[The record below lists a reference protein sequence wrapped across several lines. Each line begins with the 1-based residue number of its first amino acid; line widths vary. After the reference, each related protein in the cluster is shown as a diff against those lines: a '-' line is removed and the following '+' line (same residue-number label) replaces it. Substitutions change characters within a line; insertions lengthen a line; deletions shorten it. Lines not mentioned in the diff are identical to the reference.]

1 MWGRWVQ
8 IQYTLKSNTDA
19 FWLHT
24 VLEISDASNT
34 STSRKDKEINDGSW
48 KCLSHQL
55 LVCCLLTFI
64 AITTITIT
72 SAHFDP
78 LQVHRNR
85 LLRSPCNNRIF
96 TKIERIWGWSVF
108 LLDPR
113 TSCNR
118 WNDSNE
124 PTQKE
129 KMPNTSKRCQE
140 LKFCITPWNSCASKA
155 VHGLWDALPHIFFFS
170 CHQALSNSS
179 EQPASANTVARIL
192 PPPNTKPHC
201 KQRFEGWES
210 CTKAGPTHTLT

>member
-129 KMPNTSKRCQE
+129 KCQTLPNAVRNSNFASLRGIPVPQKLSMVCGMPC
-140 LKFCITPWNSCASKA
+140 L
-155 VHGLWDALPHIFFFS
+155 IFSFS
-170 CHQALSNSS
+170 
-179 EQPASANTVARIL
+179 L
-192 PPPNTKPHC
+192 PPGFIKFLRATSFSKYSSTH
-201 KQRFEGWES
+201 S
-210 CTKAGPTHTLT
+210 SPTTY